1 MVPEIGHGRN
11 GSLRWLLLR
20 QARND
25 VSVARLLTRWSGFWN
40 HESWFSGRFACLSS
54 QQQESDPAF
63 EP

>member
-25 VSVARLLTRWSGFWN
+25 VSVARLLTR
-40 HESWFSGRFACLSS
+40 
-54 QQQESDPAF
+54 
-63 EP
+63 